1 MPTSY
6 RVTKKVTATPVD
18 RQPLLTSHGR
28 EQHELVIISGMSGA
42 GKASALKTFE
52 DLGYYCVDNLP
63 VGLISNFAD
72 LVLDSAEILRAAL
85 VVDIREGARLD
96 KLPQVLASLRRLLK
110 TTVIFL
116 EAEEDALVRRYSET
130 RRPHPLG
137 RQRSVKASLASERRR
152 LQPLKA
158 LADVVIDTT
167 KFNVHELR
175 TSLTERFQTGNR
187 DKNILISCVSF
198 GYREGVPDDADLV
211 VDTTK
216 FNVHELRALLT
227 ERFHAGNRDKNI
239 LISCVSFGYR
249 EGVPEDADLVF
260 DVRFLPNPHFI
271 PKFRPHTG
279 QHPEVA
285 KYIRSFP
292 QTKEFIRRISELLVY
307 LIPHY
312 IVEGK
317 SYLTIAFGCTGGKH
331 RSVMIAEDVQKRLVK
346 AGYNVK
352 VVHRDSPV
360 AT

>member
-1 MPTSY
+1 MPPKHAKRRNNTTLVAS
-6 RVTKKVTATPVD
+6 
-18 RQPLLTSHGR
+18 QPQNAPPAER
-28 EQHELVIISGMSGA
+28 DQHELVIISGMSGA
-42 GKASALKTFE
+42 GKASALNTFE

-63 VGLISNFAD
+63 VGLISNFAE
-72 LVLDSAEILRAAL
+72 LVLDSAEIRRAAL

-96 KLPQVLASLRRLLK
+96 KLPQILASLRRILK
-110 TTVIFL
+110 TTLVFL
-116 EAEEDALVRRYSET
+116 EADEDALVRRYSET

-137 RQRSVKASLASERRR
+137 RNTSVKASLTAERRR
-152 LQPLKA
+152 LQPVRA

-175 TSLTERFQTGNR
+175 RVLTERFQAGNK

-198 GYREGVPDDADLV
+198 GYRQ
-211 VDTTK
+211 
-216 FNVHELRALLT
+216 
-227 ERFHAGNRDKNI
+227 
-239 LISCVSFGYR
+239 
-249 EGVPEDADLVF
+249 GVPEDADLVF

-279 QHPEVA
+279 RHPEVA
-285 KYIRSFP
+285 KYIRSFA
-292 QTKEFIRRISELLVY
+292 QTREFIRRISELLVY

-312 IVEGK
+312 ISEGK

-331 RSVMIAEDVQKRLVK
+331 RSVMIAEEVQKRLAK

-360 AT
+360 AS